1 MKVTRFCSQHEL
13 DKYLAGETLTNDTDH
28 YRGGKGGS
36 TSVGFCFTTD
46 EPHAAWR
53 YLKGI
58 VTAEVCI
65 VIDIDKKCLTKSS
78 GKYADWS
85 DGIGYKSCLKTEYC
99 TRQYSQQNSRL
110 LKVIDITEIA
120 TSEEIAVTKLLET
133 FKIDELYEN

>member
-1 MKVTRFCSQHEL
+1 MKVTRFCSQCEL
-13 DKYLAGETLTNDTDH
+13 DKYLSGETLTSDKDH

-65 VIDIDKKCLTKSS
+65 VIDIDKKHLRKST
-78 GKYADWS
+78 GKYVDYSA
-85 DGIGYKSCLKTEYC
+85 GIGYKSCLKTEYC
-99 TRQYSQQNSRL
+99 TREYSKQNSRL
-110 LKVIDITEIA
+110 LKVIDITEVA
-120 TSEEIAVTKLLET
+120 SPEEIAVA
-133 FKIDELYEN
+133 KILNVLHPMLR